1 MAWEKNFYRRAT
13 AMSLKNNNELL
24 EHAAAHGYAVGAF
37 NVNNLEQIRGV
48 IETAVE
54 EKAPVIVAVN
64 EGAIKHGGWPLFCE
78 ALPKMAVEVPVP
90 VSVHLDHGSTFEN
103 VVKSIVGGFTS
114 VMYDCSKLSF
124 EENVAEMRRVV
135 AVARSVGVSV
145 EGEIGYVG
153 GKEAGAADS
162 GDEKILTDP
171 DEAARFT
178 EASMVDS
185 LAVAVGTVHGMRK
198 QTAKIDLERV
208 SAIAAVVKVPLVLHG
223 ASGVPDDVFE
233 EIIRRGIRKINIGTE
248 LQKSFTAGVRGF
260 LAGNPDAIDVR
271 KVLKPGI
278 DNMKEAVRMKIRLFK
293 SSGKAW

>member
-1 MAWEKNFYRRAT
+1 
-13 AMSLKNNNELL
+13 MSLKTNNELL

-54 EKAPVIVAVN
+54 EKAPVIVAVT

-78 ALPKMAVEVPVP
+78 ALPRMAAEAQAP
-90 VSVHLDHGSTFEN
+90 VSVHLDHGGKFDN
-103 VVKSIVGGFTS
+103 VVRSIVGGFTS
-114 VMYDCSKLSF
+114 VMYDCSTLSF
-124 EENVAEMRRVV
+124 EENAAEMRRVV
-135 AVARSVGVSV
+135 AVARPVGVSV
-145 EGEIGYVG
+145 EGEIGHVG
-153 GKEAGAADS
+153 GKEAGAADT
-162 GDEKILTDP
+162 GDEEILTDP
-171 DEAARFT
+171 DVAAKFA

-185 LAVAVGTVHGMRK
+185 LAVAVGTVHAMRK

-233 EIIRRGIRKINIGTE
+233 ELIRRGIRKINIGTE
-248 LQKSFTAGVRGF
+248 LQKCFTAGLREF
-260 LAGNPDAIDVR
+260 LAANPNAIDIR
-271 KVLKPGI
+271 KVLKPGM
-278 DNMKEAVRMKIRLFK
+278 DNMKEAARTKMRLFK

>member
-1 MAWEKNFYRRAT
+1 MP
-13 AMSLKNNNELL
+13 LKNNNELL
-24 EHAAAHGYAVGAF
+24 LHAAAHGYAVGAF
-37 NVNNLEQIRGV
+37 NVNNIEQIRAV

-54 EKAPVIVAVN
+54 EKAPVIVAVT
-64 EGAIKHGGWPLFCE
+64 ESAIKHGGWPLFCD
-78 ALPKMAVEVPVP
+78 ALPKMAAAMPVP
-90 VSVHLDHGSTFEN
+90 VSVHFDHGTTFEN

-124 EENVAEMRRVV
+124 EENVAQMRRVV
-135 AVARSVGVSV
+135 AVARAVGVSV

-153 GKEAGAADS
+153 GKEPVAADS

-171 DEAARFT
+171 EEASRFA

-208 SAIAAVVKVPLVLHG
+208 SAIAALVKVPLVLHG

-233 EIIRRGIRKINIGTE
+233 EVIRRGIRKINIGAE
-248 LQKSFTAGVRGF
+248 LQKSFTAGIREY
-260 LAGNPDAIDVR
+260 LTENPDAIDIR
-271 KVLKPGI
+271 KIFKPGI
-278 DNMKEAVRMKIRLFK
+278 DNMKEAVRMKMRLFR